1 MSDNQTNENPNI
13 YKIQMHR
20 WRMAFFGLVILL
32 AGIVIGASAALIG
45 KWHFLKGPG
54 QGPERT
60 ADRMV
65 QGLRHE
71 LRLSPDQR
79 RQIDPLIQ
87 KHMERLDQIRKEA
100 RPLIENELRQMND
113 EIAPLLDDYQRQM
126 WMQMQKRLP
135 IEQPPI
141 PDIRQMPPR
150 PQPPFG
156 RPPRQPQEPMRPENV
171 EPQPPPGPRP
181 ENQEPMPP
189 Q

>member
-1 MSDNQTNENPNI
+1 MSDDQTSENPNI

-32 AGIVIGASAALIG
+32 AGIIIGASAALIG

-54 QGPERT
+54 LGPERT

-79 RQIDPLIQ
+79 RQIDPIIQ

-100 RPLIENELRQMND
+100 RPRIEGELRAMNE
-113 EIAPLLDDYQRQM
+113 EIAPLLDDQQRKE
-126 WMQMQKRLP
+126 WKQMQRRLP
-135 IEQPPI
+135 MEPSPDQMRPKPRPDMPFDQPP
-141 PDIRQMPPR
+141 
-150 PQPPFG
+150 
-156 RPPRQPQEPMRPENV
+156 
-171 EPQPPPGPRP
+171 PRP
-181 ENQEPMPP
+181 ENSEPMPP